1 MAQLVADAGRRI
13 AARREAAASLPID
26 KFDTTEER
34 PDDTPTM
41 KMTKRANKAEAK
53 SNLELKKAVLRTF
66 KDGINRA
73 KTSNDLIELFNTTAD
88 DTNVDKDTGWR
99 AELLGKEKILEM
111 GYKARLHFKQMGV
124 MWDEKIRQAYGK
136 LLQASEKKKG
146 GKKYRKKRTR
156 KKTRKRRKKRKT
168 KRKKRKRRKS
178 RKKKKKKN

>member
-1 MAQLVADAGRRI
+1 MA
-13 AARREAAASLPID
+13 EELPID
-26 KFDTTEER
+26 KFDTAVER

-41 KMTKRANKAEAK
+41 KMTKRANKAVAK
-53 SNLELKKAVLRTF
+53 SDLELKDAVLRTF
-66 KDGINRA
+66 KDGIKRA

-111 GYKARLHFKQMGV
+111 GYKARLNFKSRGV

-156 KKTRKRRKKRKT
+156 KKTRKRRKKTRKR
-168 KRKKRKRRKS
+168 RKKRKSKKKRRAY
-178 RKKKKKKN
+178 RKK